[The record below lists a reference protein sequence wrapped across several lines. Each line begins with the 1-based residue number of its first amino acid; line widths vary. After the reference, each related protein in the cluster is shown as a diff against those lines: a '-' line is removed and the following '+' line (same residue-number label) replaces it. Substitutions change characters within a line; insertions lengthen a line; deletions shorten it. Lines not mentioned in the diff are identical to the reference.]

1 MPRYIKD
8 STMSNYIN
16 GLKNGTRY
24 RESGLVLGH
33 TRDLRDRFLNGW
45 FRWFFETNTQFENI
59 IGQDHVNSRKQSF
72 KSLDR

>member
-24 RESGLVLGH
+24 RESGLVH
-33 TRDLRDRFLNGW
+33 CPR
-45 FRWFFETNTQFENI
+45 
-59 IGQDHVNSRKQSF
+59 
-72 KSLDR
+72 KSLPPILSRRSGIVKEAVVQVTVH